1 MKEEIWKNKGIFL
14 VLGVMV
20 FALLPGNAAA
30 LPDEFHRNIPF
41 HTQESWDY
49 CGPASAQMQ
58 INYYRGSYPTQ
69 TEIYNYARQIETCG
83 YSFGTTLNGLKAA
96 VQHYTTLYSDVQSY
110 MSYDTLMSNL
120 YNNVTA
126 QPILKF
132 GSSASLHGVVYTG
145 WWRPWY
151 WYNYAYFN
159 DPDPTSG
166 GKDLSLTEGTFIDY
180 WSNGINLCTNARSA
194 LIVS

>member
-1 MKEEIWKNKGIFL
+1 MKEEWKNKGMFL

-20 FALLPGNAAA
+20 FALLPGNAMA

-41 HTQESWDY
+41 HTQEKWDY

-58 INYYRGSYPTQ
+58 IDYYRDSYPTQ
-69 TEIYNYARQIETCG
+69 TEIYNYARQTETCG

-132 GSSASLHGVVYTG
+132 GSSASTHGVVYTG

-151 WYNYAYFN
+151 WFNYAYFN

-180 WSNGINLCTNARSA
+180 WSNGINLCTSARSA